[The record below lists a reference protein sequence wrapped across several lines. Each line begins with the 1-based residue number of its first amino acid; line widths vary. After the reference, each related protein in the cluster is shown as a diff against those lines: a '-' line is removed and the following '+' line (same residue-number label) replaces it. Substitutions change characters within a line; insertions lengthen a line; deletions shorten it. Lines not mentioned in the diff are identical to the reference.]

1 MILGKNKY
9 ESDSIFSLI
18 SDSPFYWN
26 TNLYRVFK
34 YSIWIMCHVC
44 FNRNVF
50 LTLTGCDQFGKIEK
64 WLLLE
69 SQYRTFWNSKVI
81 SVVATVCILN
91 TLNRINNLTTLFYI
105 AIPVPVWSLDTQLFR
120 ISNNYWHRWRF
131 DLVGAV
137 FRMQTSNIVF
147 LNKYK

>member
-9 ESDSIFSLI
+9 ESDSILSLI
-18 SDSPFYWN
+18 SDSSFYWN

-34 YSIWIMCHVC
+34 YSIWIICHVC

-50 LTLTGCDQFGKIEK
+50 FTLTGCDQFGKIEK
-64 WLLLE
+64 WLIREPIWYVLE
-69 SQYRTFWNSKVI
+69 FKSYIGT
-81 SVVATVCILN
+81 VVATVCILN

-105 AIPVPVWSLDTQLFR
+105 AIPVSVWSLDTQLLR

-137 FRMQTSNIVF
+137 FWMQTSNIVF
-147 LNKYK
+147 